1 MPRQRLDALGRL
13 FIPRPC
19 RQELGIENGSTLSV
33 TLENGTIIIRR
44 DEEER
49 ISEIVQNCLWQYHGE
64 GTPIDLLKIARGAG
78 IKVIAN
84 KDIHCLKQNMYGR
97 TYSNGSQWI
106 IIYDDTLPLEKRKIT
121 VAHELGHVFLQ
132 HDKEHERFQ
141 AYIKRLQEEHPRHVE
156 HEADLFAKYLLNP
169 LQGDTP

>member
-1 MPRQRLDALGRL
+1 MPKQRLDALGRL

-49 ISEIVQNCLWQYHGE
+49 ISEIVQNCLLQYHGE
-64 GTPIDLLKIARGAG
+64 DTPTDPWKIAKGAG

-84 KDIHCLKQNMYGR
+84 KHVHWLKPNMYGISCSDG
-97 TYSNGSQWI
+97 TQWI
-106 IIYDDTLPLEKRKIT
+106 VIYDDTLDVYAHVSEKMRQES
-121 VAHELGHVFLQ
+121 AN
-132 HDKEHERFQ
+132 RMQ
-141 AYIKRLQEEHPRHVE
+141 AYYDRLK
-156 HEADLFAKYLLNP
+156 A
-169 LQGDTP
+169 